1 MGSDSSLSGVDPDDE
16 ETVGEASVASVELD
30 SEHLCYNVGAFL
42 AKVMSL
48 RARILDP
55 LFLTKATQAPD
66 QRPDG

>member
-1 MGSDSSLSGVDPDDE
+1 MDPDDE
-16 ETVGEASVASVELD
+16 ETVGEALVASVELNPA
-30 SEHLCYNVGAFL
+30 HLCYNVGAFL